1 MTTLASAN
9 ESATKTP
16 SIVNRWRFAGL
27 SAAELLPPLQQ
38 HLTAIDAD
46 AQWQLAWLNNDG
58 HPIIGLRPK
67 VSWSVYFD
75 TEQNPSTLP
84 QDDKDKTQRYK
95 VLTTCRDEQTLATDY
110 MSYADW
116 QQVLIAYS
124 SAHNSN
130 ENENSSDHHNSS
142 DNYNKNYQPNHL
154 LSDPISQL
162 TAKPSYQHGLIG
174 FIGYD
179 IAAAELSP
187 ALASQQPSQPC
198 AVLGHYDIY
207 LTPISQSINNATDAY
222 LDKSTS
228 GWQLNFRP
236 ATSITDKPATDLVL
250 NTIIDALQRLD
261 NQLTTMEYAN
271 QTAPQNTAKP
281 SPLLLTAKWHKSDYQ
296 TAFAQTQRYL
306 QQGDCYQ
313 INLTQV
319 WQGSFVTTATVV
331 TPSPALA
338 NATVLQNSD
347 TSANST
353 KPAKKNNSLLDY
365 LPALQRNTQAPF
377 AGYLTLSNS
386 ASAAIDNN
394 DFELLSCSPELFF
407 TFIKDSQTQQN
418 YILTK
423 PIKGTA
429 PRGATTEQDM
439 LLKQQLIDSDKD
451 RSENVMIVDLLRND
465 LGKYAKTGSVKVPQ
479 LFAIESFSNVHHM
492 VSTISAELKQDA
504 HPLAVLFGS
513 LPAGS
518 ITGTPKKRAVEIIAE
533 LEVDARGAYCGT
545 MGYMNFDGSGQ
556 WNVLIRTL
564 QASQIATGDKQV
576 SLWAGGGITVAS
588 DYAAEYQE
596 CLDKVGNLLAVLA
609 DK

>member
-46 AQWQLAWLNNDG
+46 AQWQLVWLNNDG

-261 NQLTTMEYAN
+261 NQLTTMESAN

-296 TAFAQTQRYL
+296 TAFTQTQHYL

-319 WQGSFVTTATVV
+319 WQGSFVATATVV

-377 AGYLTLSNS
+377 AGYLALSNS
-386 ASAAIDNN
+386 ASAAVDNN
-394 DFELLSCSPELFF
+394 DFELLSCSPELFIDF
-407 TFIKDSQTQQN
+407 QANRKIVTR
-418 YILTK
+418 
-423 PIKGTA
+423 PIKGTM
-429 PRGATTEQDM
+429 PRYADPKQDEQS
-439 LLKQQLIDSDKD
+439 KQRLIDSKKD
-451 RSENVMIVDLLRND
+451 QAENVMIVDLLRND
-465 LGKYAKTGSVKVPQ
+465 MSVYAETGSVKTPQ
-479 LFAIESFSNVHHM
+479 LFEIESFNQVHHM
-492 VSTISAELKQDA
+492 VSEVTATLKDDSNPFDVLMSA
-504 HPLAVLFGS
+504 
-513 LPAGS
+513 LPGGS
-518 ITGTPKKRAVEIIAE
+518 ITGAPKIRAMQIIDE
-533 LEVDARGAYCGT
+533 LEVAPRGAYCGSL
-545 MGYMNFDGSGQ
+545 GYFNVDGTGS
-556 WNVLIRTL
+556 WNILIRSI
-564 QASQIATGDKQV
+564 QKYQENV
-576 SLWAGGGITVAS
+576 SLWAGGGITIAS
-588 DYAAEYQE
+588 DADAEYQE
-596 CLDKVGNLLAVLA
+596 CFDKVSAMLDLLNHYA
-609 DK
+609 KKK